1 VSTEQSPTP
10 GGETPINDEQ
20 PVRRRRQLTV
30 VTVAAAVL
38 LAGGGGAYWASTAGS
53 TDSGGKGSAGQEG
66 TSEPPTLALDG
77 LATAQQSG
85 EGGDGGAGI
94 APGEPHGQTYLAN
107 KKLPDGPDSAAVFR
121 SPTGVSRASVAELAK
136 TLDVPGSPQK
146 KDGRWVM
153 GEDDARPG
161 MTLTVNDDRLAGNW
175 TFEGESSSDL
185 PCARTLPIPGE
196 GFTSGPGKSPDRCAG
211 MPPSGKGGDPVS
223 EKKAKSAVQPALKT
237 LKLKD
242 ADLDA
247 GVTAGPLRMVNVT
260 PKADGMPARDW
271 NSTFT
276 VDGDGKVVRAH
287 GNLGKLRKG
296 ATYPVMT
303 AKETL
308 EQLNKQGATGSA
320 GAGSGT
326 VREPAPDDVAGD
338 DVRQGAGKLPGNA
351 AKRKPVKVTD
361 AEFGLVTR
369 YTFGKPVL
377 VPSWIYKVQL
387 PDGVNTA
394 RVAHPAVQPE
404 YIKPARSAQQGAG
417 PGSGSGSDTG
427 SGQGGGSDPGTG
439 SGSGQAEEPGSAPAQ
454 AVNSYEADGRTV
466 KLTFWGGVCDK
477 YKASAEESGKTVK
490 ITIRAKDPD
499 SKKICVKMAKQQT
512 VEVELDKDLGD
523 RKVVD
528 AQDGEAVPR
537 AK

>member
-10 GGETPINDEQ
+10 GGETPISDEQ
-20 PVRRRRQLTV
+20 PMRRRRQLTV

-53 TDSGGKGSAGQEG
+53 TDSGGKGSAGQDS
-66 TSEPPTLALDG
+66 TTEPPTLALDG
-77 LATAQQSG
+77 IAAGQKIG
-85 EGGDGGAGI
+85 EGADGGAGI

-107 KKLPDGPDSAAVFR
+107 KKLPEGPESAAVFR
-121 SPTGVSRASVAELAK
+121 SPAGVSRASVAELAE
-136 TLDVPGSPQK
+136 TLDVPGSPRK

-185 PCARTLPIPGE
+185 PCARTLPVPGD
-196 GFTSGPGKSPDRCAG
+196 GFTSGAGKGPDRCTG
-211 MPPSGKGGDPVS
+211 VPGSGRGGDPVS

-237 LKLKD
+237 LKLED
-242 ADLDA
+242 AELDA

-260 PKADGMPARDW
+260 PKAGGMHARDW

-276 VDGDGKVVRAH
+276 VDGDGEVVRAH

-303 AKETL
+303 ARETL
-308 EQLNKQGATGSA
+308 EQLNKQGASGA

-326 VREPAPDDVAGD
+326 VREPAPDDTADGD
-338 DVRQGAGKLPGNA
+338 GGQGAGRLPGKA
-351 AKRKPVKVTD
+351 AERKPVKVTD

-394 RVAHPAVQPE
+394 SVAHPAVQPE
-404 YIKPARSAQQGAG
+404 YVKPARSAQQG
-417 PGSGSGSDTG
+417 PGSGSGSDAG
-427 SGQGGGSDPGTG
+427 A
-439 SGSGQAEEPGSAPAQ
+439 GQAEEPGSAPVQ

-466 KLTFWGGVCDK
+466 KLTFWGGVCDR

-490 ITIRAKDPD
+490 ITVRAKNPD
-499 SKKICVKMAKQQT
+499 SKKLCVKMAKRQT

-528 AQDGEAVPR
+528 AQDGEALPR